1 MAVSFGPMTIIW
13 LAVKTLGS
21 LFVMACALRAY
32 LQAVRLHSQNPL
44 SRLTFQMT
52 DWVVLPIRR
61 LVPGFGGVDWA
72 SVLASLLISIAL
84 VTIFYLLTVWGLLQ
98 DSSGSMG
105 KPVRP
110 FGWLVLLAALWASKW
125 CLQLAVVILIA
136 NALMSWINPMHP
148 MKPVLELLASPM
160 LKPFRRLMG
169 RNDSLEHTKVS
180 SIGRRHQ
187 GRGFDLT
194 PIAAF
199 LVLQILAAVVTE
211 LETVVIRHLF

>member
-1 MAVSFGPMTIIW
+1 MAVSFGSMTIIW

-52 DWVVLPIRR
+52 DWAVLPIRR

-84 VTIFYLLTVWGLLQ
+84 ATIFYLLTVWGLLQ

-148 MKPVLELLASPM
+148 MKPVFELLASPM

-199 LVLQILAAVVTE
+199 LVLQVLAAVVTE

>member
-1 MAVSFGPMTIIW
+1 
-13 LAVKTLGS
+13 
-21 LFVMACALRAY
+21 
-32 LQAVRLHSQNPL
+32 
-44 SRLTFQMT
+44 
-52 DWVVLPIRR
+52 
-61 LVPGFGGVDWA
+61 
-72 SVLASLLISIAL
+72 
-84 VTIFYLLTVWGLLQ
+84 
-98 DSSGSMG
+98 MG

-125 CLQLAVVILIA
+125 CLQLAVVILIV
-136 NALMSWINPMHP
+136 NVLMSWINPMHP
-148 MKPVLELLASPM
+148 MKPVFELLASPM

-199 LVLQILAAVVTE
+199 LVLQVLAAVVTE

>member
-1 MAVSFGPMTIIW
+1 
-13 LAVKTLGS
+13 
-21 LFVMACALRAY
+21 
-32 LQAVRLHSQNPL
+32 
-44 SRLTFQMT
+44 
-52 DWVVLPIRR
+52 
-61 LVPGFGGVDWA
+61 
-72 SVLASLLISIAL
+72 
-84 VTIFYLLTVWGLLQ
+84 
-98 DSSGSMG
+98 
-105 KPVRP
+105 
-110 FGWLVLLAALWASKW
+110 VLLAALWASKW

-169 RNDSLEHTKVS
+169 RIDSLEHKKVS

-199 LVLQILAAVVTE
+199 LVLQLLAAVVTE